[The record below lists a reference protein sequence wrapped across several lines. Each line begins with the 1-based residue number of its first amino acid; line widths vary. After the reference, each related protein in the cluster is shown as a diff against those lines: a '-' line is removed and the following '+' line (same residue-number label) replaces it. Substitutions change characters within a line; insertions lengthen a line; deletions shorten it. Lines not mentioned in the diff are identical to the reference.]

1 MKNYSVSPLSLQS
14 TIENL
19 LRATGRDNVE
29 QLLTLM
35 RDNGYYRV
43 GCHRHHKHQGGL
55 AHHSLEV
62 LLRMQR
68 QNDGILPADSIII
81 VALLHDL
88 CNIHGFRHIRHHG
101 SRSVLLATREA
112 GFKLRTIE
120 YQAILWHMH
129 GLKEKG
135 KLGSSFDTVLD
146 SPLWKELRKADH
158 YSAANPLSREELGYA
173 MEGKHRRAASI
184 PVHAEHAYNGSPS
197 KPHDESLC
205 RHYSEG
211 EKRRQSI
218 KRNNATI
225 EDIFEALYNR
235 EITINEASNLYSQ
248 QNNNNTYSNVNNKGF
263 KKLYRE
269 SVTPDEIEMHR
280 TELID
285 RCAMPHGAAKRVAQY
300 IYEETSGVF
309 NCQWPTND
317 IYLWLKSE
325 FGFPASRDNFYKACQ
340 NFSNYT
346 NRK

>member
-1 MKNYSVSPLSLQS
+1 MKNYSVSSLSLQS

-19 LRATGRDNVE
+19 LRATGRENVE

-43 GCHRHHKHQGGL
+43 GCHRHHKYQGGL

-62 LLRMQR
+62 LLRMQK
-68 QNDGILPADSIII
+68 QNDGILATDSIII

-88 CNIHGFRHIRHHG
+88 CNINGFRHIRHHG

-112 GFKLRTIE
+112 GFKFRPIE

-135 KLGSSFDTVLD
+135 KLGSSFDAVLD

-158 YSAANPLSREELGYA
+158 YSVAHPLSREELGYA
-173 MEGKHRRAASI
+173 MEGKHRRVASI
-184 PVHAEHAYNGSPS
+184 PVSAEHAYNESSSRPHEESP
-197 KPHDESLC
+197 
-205 RHYSEG
+205 RRNYSEE

-235 EITINEASNLYSQ
+235 EITVDEASDLYSQ
-248 QNNNNTYSNVNNKGF
+248 RNSNNTRSNVDNSGF
-263 KKLYRE
+263 KKQYRE
-269 SVTPDEIEMHR
+269 SATPDEIEIHR

-285 RCAMPHGAAKRVAQY
+285 RCAMPHGAARRVAQY
-300 IYEETSGVF
+300 IYDETSGVF

-340 NFSNYT
+340 QSFNYP